1 MISKAVILNLRV
13 AIATDFSNEIGGKKF
28 GCMYFQQNYD
38 GTFCNQ
44 PYFFHEG
51 TNMEVFRELYRS
63 NQIWV
68 LAGLFD
74 EVEYLNIPKPIMRSD
89 YLKRKNSIKV
99 SRPCTCKNKKK

>member
-1 MISKAVILNLRV
+1 MTSKAVILNLRV

-74 EVEYLNIPKPIMRSD
+74 EVEYLNIPKPIVISD
-89 YLKRKNSIKV
+89 YLKRKNSTKV